1 MPSRAAVRPSPVP
14 KSRSYGLDELVC
26 SRALRFQQCPATR
39 EPFLHQPPEPAII
52 TLSSSL
58 VHSSELKLVPRH
70 SGFDWLGVTEN
81 GQVLGGAEHL
91 DAARDAWLAA
101 DMAEALQ
108 REDHLVHGRRGELE
122 MALHVGLGRGT
133 AVDAGIGVDEG
144 QVLPPASR

>member
-1 MPSRAAVRPSPVP
+1 MSKFLPTSRASRRSP
-14 KSRSYGLDELVC
+14 C
-26 SRALRFQQCPATR
+26 SKTR
-39 EPFLHQPPEPAII
+39 IEWK
-52 TLSSSL
+52 T
-58 VHSSELKLVPRH
+58 LVPRH

-144 QVLPPASR
+144 QVLPLPLG